1 MTLLI
6 GSWTVGLILA
16 ILALGVFIS
25 FRIFAFPDITADGSL
40 TLGAA
45 VAAALIVRGY
55 SPWAATAAAM
65 LAGALAGGTT
75 GVLHTRFR
83 INGLLAGIL
92 VATALYSVNLHVM
105 GRSNIPLLDART
117 VGTDLVDAVAK
128 VSGPVETVRL
138 LGREVRFRDAV
149 NLAAVGLLV
158 AALAWVLR
166 TFLRTGLG
174 TAMRATGDNP
184 RMIRALGVDV
194 GRMITLGLMMSNAL
208 VALSGAI
215 LAQYQGFADIQMGIG
230 MIVWG
235 LASVILGQA
244 LVGTGGL
251 GLSICGAVLGSLL
264 FRLMVAL
271 ALRRGLD
278 PNDLKLIT
286 AAFVFAAL
294 VLPKVFAGRTRPSPG
309 GLAVWG
315 ASDHGVARAARG
327 LQDVQPRY
335 PRRGPRPAGRRPDGR
350 AGELRRRDRDQR
362 LGQEHD
368 AELGRRIVPGR
379 RRHDPA
385 GRPGDHRLAG
395 APPRAADRPGL
406 SGPAGRHLAVALDR
420 REPRPGRPA
429 GPSPRPRP
437 GGVPAQARRV
447 PRPGQAA
454 GDGPGRPAR
463 QPDRQPLRRP
473 APGADPAHGHLPAPR
488 AAPARR
494 AHRRPRPPERRAGH
508 PAHRPGR
515 PPRAPHHA

>member
-55 SPWAATAAAM
+55 SPWLATAASM

-75 GVLHTRFR
+75 GVLHTRFK

-117 VGTDLVDAVAK
+117 VGSDLVDGVTK
-128 VSGPVETVRL
+128 MTGPVASVRL
-138 LGREVRFRDAV
+138 VGREVRFRDAV
-149 NLAAVGLLV
+149 NLVAVGLLV
-158 AALAWVLR
+158 AALAWALR
-166 TFLRTGLG
+166 AFLGTGLG

-184 RMIRALGVDV
+184 RMIRSLGVDV
-194 GRMITLGLMMSNAL
+194 RRTITLGLMMSNAL
-208 VALSGAI
+208 VALCGAI

-251 GLSICGAVLGSLL
+251 GLSISGAVLGSLL

-271 ALRRGLD
+271 ALRWGLD

-294 VLPKVFAGRTRPSPG
+294 VLPKLFT
-309 GLAVWG
+309 
-315 ASDHGVARAARG
+315 
-327 LQDVQPRY
+327 
-335 PRRGPRPAGRRPDGR
+335 GR
-350 AGELRRRDRDQR
+350 A
-362 LGQEHD
+362 
-368 AELGRRIVPGR
+368 
-379 RRHDPA
+379 
-385 GRPGDHRLAG
+385 RPTAG
-395 APPRAADRPGL
+395 ALP
-406 SGPAGRHLAVALDR
+406 SGSV
-420 REPRPGRPA
+420 
-429 GPSPRPRP
+429 
-437 GGVPAQARRV
+437 
-447 PRPGQAA
+447 
-454 GDGPGRPAR
+454 
-463 QPDRQPLRRP
+463 
-473 APGADPAHGHLPAPR
+473 
-488 AAPARR
+488 
-494 AHRRPRPPERRAGH
+494 
-508 PAHRPGR
+508 
-515 PPRAPHHA
+515 

>member
-16 ILALGVFIS
+16 LLALGVFIS

-55 SPWAATAAAM
+55 SPWAATAASM

-75 GVLHTRFR
+75 GVLHTRFG

-105 GRSNIPLLDART
+105 GRSNIPLLETRT
-117 VGTDLVDAVAK
+117 VGTDLADAVAK
-128 VSGPVETVRL
+128 VTGPVETVRL

-149 NLAAVGLLV
+149 NLAAIALLV

-166 TFLRTGLG
+166 AFLRTGLG

-184 RMIRALGVDV
+184 RMIRSQGVDV
-194 GRMITLGLMMSNAL
+194 GRMITLGLMISNAL

-251 GLSICGAVLGSLL
+251 GLSITGAVLGSLL

-271 ALRRGLD
+271 ALRGGLD

-294 VLPKVFAGRTRPSPG
+294 VLPKVFAGRTRP
-309 GLAVWG
+309 
-315 ASDHGVARAARG
+315 
-327 LQDVQPRY
+327 
-335 PRRGPRPAGRRPDGR
+335 
-350 AGELRRRDRDQR
+350 
-362 LGQEHD
+362 
-368 AELGRRIVPGR
+368 
-379 RRHDPA
+379 
-385 GRPGDHRLAG
+385 
-395 APPRAADRPGL
+395 
-406 SGPAGRHLAVALDR
+406 R
-420 REPRPGRPA
+420 REA
-429 GPSPRPRP
+429 LPS
-437 GGVPAQARRV
+437 GGV
-447 PRPGQAA
+447 
-454 GDGPGRPAR
+454 
-463 QPDRQPLRRP
+463 
-473 APGADPAHGHLPAPR
+473 
-488 AAPARR
+488 
-494 AHRRPRPPERRAGH
+494 
-508 PAHRPGR
+508 
-515 PPRAPHHA
+515 

>member
-16 ILALGVFIS
+16 LLALGVFIS

-45 VAAALIVRGY
+45 VTAALIVRGY

-105 GRSNIPLLDART
+105 GRSNIPLLDTRT
-117 VGTDLVDAVAK
+117 VGTDLADAVAK
-128 VSGPVETVRL
+128 VTGPVETVRL

-149 NLAAVGLLV
+149 NLAAIALLV

-166 TFLRTGLG
+166 AFLRTGLG

-184 RMIRALGVDV
+184 RMIRSQGVDV

-215 LAQYQGFADIQMGIG
+215 LAQYQGFADVQMGIG
-230 MIVWG
+230 IIVWG

-251 GLSICGAVLGSLL
+251 GLSLTGAVLGSLL

-271 ALRRGLD
+271 ALRWGLD

-294 VLPKVFAGRTRPSPG
+294 VLP
-309 GLAVWG
+309 
-315 ASDHGVARAARG
+315 
-327 LQDVQPRY
+327 
-335 PRRGPRPAGRRPDGR
+335 
-350 AGELRRRDRDQR
+350 R
-362 LGQEHD
+362 LFVG
-368 AELGRRIVPGR
+368 
-379 RRHDPA
+379 
-385 GRPGDHRLAG
+385 
-395 APPRAADRPGL
+395 
-406 SGPAGRHLAVALDR
+406 
-420 REPRPGRPA
+420 
-429 GPSPRPRP
+429 RPRP
-437 GGVPAQARRV
+437 IAGASPSGGV
-447 PRPGQAA
+447 
-454 GDGPGRPAR
+454 
-463 QPDRQPLRRP
+463 
-473 APGADPAHGHLPAPR
+473 
-488 AAPARR
+488 
-494 AHRRPRPPERRAGH
+494 
-508 PAHRPGR
+508 
-515 PPRAPHHA
+515 

>member
-6 GSWTVGLILA
+6 GSWTVGMILA
-16 ILALGVFIS
+16 LLALGVFIS

-55 SPWAATAAAM
+55 SPWAATAASM

-105 GRSNIPLLDART
+105 GRSNIPLLDAPT

-128 VSGPVETVRL
+128 VSRPVETLRL
-138 LGREVRFRDAV
+138 LGRDVRFRDAV

-158 AALAWVLR
+158 AALAWVLYV
-166 TFLRTGLG
+166 FLRTRLG

-184 RMIRALGVDV
+184 RMIRSLGVDV

-215 LAQYQGFADIQMGIG
+215 LAQYQGFADVQMGIG

-251 GLSICGAVLGSLL
+251 GLSLTGAVLGSLL

-271 ALRRGLD
+271 ALRGKLD
-278 PNDLKLIT
+278 PNDLKLLT
-286 AAFVFAAL
+286 AAFVLAAL
-294 VLPKVFAGRTRPSPG
+294 VLPKVFAGRTRP
-309 GLAVWG
+309 
-315 ASDHGVARAARG
+315 
-327 LQDVQPRY
+327 
-335 PRRGPRPAGRRPDGR
+335 
-350 AGELRRRDRDQR
+350 
-362 LGQEHD
+362 
-368 AELGRRIVPGR
+368 
-379 RRHDPA
+379 
-385 GRPGDHRLAG
+385 
-395 APPRAADRPGL
+395 
-406 SGPAGRHLAVALDR
+406 
-420 REPRPGRPA
+420 
-429 GPSPRPRP
+429 
-437 GGVPAQARRV
+437 
-447 PRPGQAA
+447 
-454 GDGPGRPAR
+454 GPGA
-463 QPDRQPLRRP
+463 
-473 APGADPAHGHLPAPR
+473 LPS
-488 AAPARR
+488 
-494 AHRRPRPPERRAGH
+494 G
-508 PAHRPGR
+508 GG
-515 PPRAPHHA
+515 

>member
-16 ILALGVFIS
+16 LLALGVFVS

-75 GVLHTRFR
+75 GVLHTCFQ

-117 VGTDLVDAVAK
+117 VGTDLVDAVTK

-138 LGREVRFRDAV
+138 LGWEVRIRDAV
-149 NLAAVGLLV
+149 NLAAFGLLV
-158 AALAWVLR
+158 AAFAGALH
-166 TFLRTGLG
+166 TFLLTSLG
-174 TAMRATGDNP
+174 TALRATGDNP

-244 LVGTGGL
+244 LVGTSGL

-271 ALRRGLD
+271 ALRWGLD

-294 VLPKVFAGRTRPSPG
+294 VLPKVFAGG
-309 GLAVWG
+309 K
-315 ASDHGVARAARG
+315 
-327 LQDVQPRY
+327 
-335 PRRGPRPAGRRPDGR
+335 RRSGFPA
-350 AGELRRRDRDQR
+350 
-362 LGQEHD
+362 
-368 AELGRRIVPGR
+368 
-379 RRHDPA
+379 
-385 GRPGDHRLAG
+385 
-395 APPRAADRPGL
+395 
-406 SGPAGRHLAVALDR
+406 
-420 REPRPGRPA
+420 
-429 GPSPRPRP
+429 
-437 GGVPAQARRV
+437 
-447 PRPGQAA
+447 
-454 GDGPGRPAR
+454 
-463 QPDRQPLRRP
+463 
-473 APGADPAHGHLPAPR
+473 
-488 AAPARR
+488 
-494 AHRRPRPPERRAGH
+494 
-508 PAHRPGR
+508 
-515 PPRAPHHA
+515 

>member
-25 FRIFAFPDITADGSL
+25 YRIFAFPDITADGSL

-45 VAAALIVRGY
+45 VAAAMIAQGY

-75 GVLHTRFR
+75 GVLHTQFR
-83 INGLLAGIL
+83 IPGLIAGIL
-92 VATALYSVNLHVM
+92 VATALYSINLHIM

-117 VGTDLVDAVAK
+117 VGTDLVNAVTM
-128 VSGPVETVRL
+128 VTGPVETIRI
-138 LGREVRFRDAV
+138 LGREVRFGAAV
-149 NLAAVGLLV
+149 NLAAVALLV
-158 AALAWVLR
+158 AALGWLLR
-166 TFLRTGLG
+166 AFLRTGLG

-244 LVGTGGL
+244 LIGGGGL

-271 ALRRGLD
+271 ALRWGLN

-294 VLPKVFAGRTRPSPG
+294 VLPGVFAG
-309 GLAVWG
+309 
-315 ASDHGVARAARG
+315 
-327 LQDVQPRY
+327 
-335 PRRGPRPAGRRPDGR
+335 
-350 AGELRRRDRDQR
+350 
-362 LGQEHD
+362 
-368 AELGRRIVPGR
+368 
-379 RRHDPA
+379 
-385 GRPGDHRLAG
+385 
-395 APPRAADRPGL
+395 
-406 SGPAGRHLAVALDR
+406 
-420 REPRPGRPA
+420 
-429 GPSPRPRP
+429 
-437 GGVPAQARRV
+437 
-447 PRPGQAA
+447 
-454 GDGPGRPAR
+454 
-463 QPDRQPLRRP
+463 
-473 APGADPAHGHLPAPR
+473 
-488 AAPARR
+488 PARR
-494 AHRRPRPPERRAGH
+494 GSKVLPTGD
-508 PAHRPGR
+508 G
-515 PPRAPHHA
+515 